1 MKRFAEACDR
11 NQTPILEVLKEILPD
26 TGKVLEIGSGTG
38 QHAAYFSRSLPHLV
52 WQPSDLAEALP
63 SIEAWREE
71 SCAPNLGPPIVI
83 DLLGNNE
90 ALSRVDA
97 IVCINV
103 IHIVAWA
110 GVERLF
116 NIAANVLNLRVYC
129 TFMGHTVIPTAR
141 LNPATIAFDR
151 WLKETQSRERDQG
164 LCSCRVAGRVQRF
177 YSGRRPVDAVEQSVD
192 LVGSAGNGTTKR
204 PVK

>member
-11 NQTPILEVLKEILPD
+11 NQTPILEVLKTILPD

-71 SCAPNLGPPIVI
+71 SRALNLNSPIVI
-83 DLLGNNE
+83 DLLGNND
-90 ALSRVDA
+90 APSRVDA

-103 IHIVAWA
+103 SHIVAWA

-116 NIAANVLNLRVYC
+116 NIAANVLNPKGILYFYGPYRYPDRTLEPSNV
-129 TFMGHTVIPTAR
+129 
-141 LNPATIAFDR
+141 AFDR
-151 WLKETQSRERDQG
+151 WLKEHNPVSGIRDY
-164 LCSCRVAGRVQRF
+164 A
-177 YSGRRPVDAVEQSVD
+177 AVESLAESNSFALGGDRSMPSNNRSIWWVRQTAVQ
-192 LVGSAGNGTTKR
+192 
-204 PVK
+204 

>member
-11 NQTPILEVLKEILPD
+11 NQAPILEVLKTILPD

-38 QHAAYFSRSLPHLV
+38 QHAAFFSRSLPHLV

-71 SCAPNLGPPIVI
+71 SCAKNLNSPIVI
-83 DLLGNNE
+83 DLFGNNE

-103 IHIVAWA
+103 VHIVAWE

-116 NIAANVLNLRVYC
+116 KIAASALGPTGVIYFYGPYRYADRVLEPSNE
-129 TFMGHTVIPTAR
+129 TF
-141 LNPATIAFDR
+141 DY
-151 WLKETQSRERDQG
+151 WLKKNNPVSGVRD
-164 LCSCRVAGRVQRF
+164 
-177 YSGRRPVDAVEQSVD
+177 YSAVES
-192 LVGSAGNGTTKR
+192 LAESNGFTLGGDRSMPSNNRSIWWVRQTA
-204 PVK
+204 VQ

>member
-11 NQTPILEVLKEILPD
+11 NQAPILEVLKTILPD

-38 QHAAYFSRSLPHLV
+38 QHAAYFSRSLPNLT

-71 SCAPNLGPPIVI
+71 SCAKNLNSPIVI
-83 DLLGNNE
+83 DLFGNNE
-90 ALSRVDA
+90 ALGRVDA

-103 IHIVAWA
+103 LHIVAWK

-116 NIAANVLNLRVYC
+116 KIADSVLNPTGLIYFYGPYRYADRVLE
-129 TFMGHTVIPTAR
+129 PS
-141 LNPATIAFDR
+141 NEAFDD
-151 WLKETQSRERDQG
+151 WLRKNNPVSGIRD
-164 LCSCRVAGRVQRF
+164 
-177 YSGRRPVDAVEQSVD
+177 YSAVESLAESNSFTLGD
-192 LVGSAGNGTTKR
+192 DR
-204 PVK
+204 PMPSNNRSIWWVRRAPV

>member
-1 MKRFAEACDR
+1 MKLFAEACDR
-11 NQTPILEVLKEILPD
+11 NQTPILEMLKEILPD

-71 SCAPNLGPPIVI
+71 SSVPNLCPPIVI
-83 DLLGNNE
+83 DLLGKNE
-90 ALSRVDA
+90 DLSRVDA
-97 IVCINV
+97 IVCINI

-116 NIAANVLNLRVYC
+116 NIAANVLNPKGILYFYGPYRYS
-129 TFMGHTVIPTAR
+129 AR
-141 LNPATIAFDR
+141 TL
-151 WLKETQSRERDQG
+151 
-164 LCSCRVAGRVQRF
+164 
-177 YSGRRPVDAVEQSVD
+177 
-192 LVGSAGNGTTKR
+192 
-204 PVK
+204 